1 MGKIEKEYKDFEK
14 IEQNI
19 KKKYDKEKQDKERHD
34 HNEQS
39 GNFAKI
45 SLLIIVTVIACF
57 VITEIKNPGYI
68 SNLIQNGKDNASDF
82 ADYISDY
89 EYNGNSNG
97 NGNDNDNGNGHQQ
110 NKIQYPTQ
118 NTTKYKP
125 PQKKLP
131 DNIKEYID
139 SEYDT
144 TFELYYND
152 KSGRIVHHYYDIIN
166 GGKITRKCGNYY
178 VNANKY
184 VLATIKS
191 EYDEE
196 TRLWDT
202 QSWIYCFD
210 GKEIESFETEPEKLP
225 TIVGDK
231 NIYPIWC
238 ESVDNYTR
246 FSNINLEPLNMYMDE
261 KKKSSKNHTFSKQE
275 AFNLIGYTPE

>member
-1 MGKIEKEYKDFEK
+1 MGKIKENYDDVKYVKDDIKTEVINETK
-14 IEQNI
+14 NQNQQDR
-19 KKKYDKEKQDKERHD
+19 DKRI
-34 HNEQS
+34 

-45 SLLIIVTVIACF
+45 SLLILVTIITRF

-89 EYNGNSNG
+89 EYNGNS
-97 NGNDNDNGNGHQQ
+97 NDNGNGHQQ

-152 KSGRIVHHYYDIIN
+152 KSGHIVHHYYDIIN

-178 VNANKY
+178 VDANKY